1 MRPRTPTAAT
11 TGRPSPIPS
20 GWWRR
25 SLPPILAAIG
35 LVAIAGSAV
44 PRPAA
49 AQARVPNVAII
60 VHPQTPVDTLT
71 FGEMRKVFRGERQ
84 YWTSNVPI
92 VLLMRAPVAIERE
105 VILKRVYEMS
115 EAQFKQ
121 FWIAKIFR
129 DEAAVVPKILYS
141 NDQISDL
148 VSAIPGSLGF
158 VDAAAVRP
166 GLKVLKID
174 GRLPGQP
181 GYPLQ

>member
-1 MRPRTPTAAT
+1 MRPRTTTAAT
-11 TGRPSPIPS
+11 TGCSRPITSGPS
-20 GWWRR
+20 RR
-25 SLPPILAAIG
+25 GLPAILAAIS
-35 LVAIAGSAV
+35 LVALAGTTV

-49 AQARVPNVAII
+49 AQARPPSVAIV
-60 VHPQTPVDTLT
+60 VHPQAPVDSLT

-84 YWTSNVPI
+84 YWTSDVPI
-92 VLLMRAPVAIERE
+92 VLLMRAPVAAERE

-148 VSAIPGSLGF
+148 VAAIPGSIGF
-158 VDAAAVRP
+158 VDSAAVRP

-181 GYPLQ
+181 GYALQ

>member
-1 MRPRTPTAAT
+1 VATVWPRRSA
-11 TGRPSPIPS
+11 S
-20 GWWRR
+20 GWRR
-25 SLPPILAAIG
+25 RARILMIAAVLAAFSVIAAPVPAIG
-35 LVAIAGSAV
+35 
-44 PRPAA
+44 
-49 AQARVPNVAII
+49 QARPLQIAIV
-60 VHPQTPVDTLT
+60 VHPQAPVDGLT
-71 FGEMRKVFRGERQ
+71 FAEMRKVFRGERQ

-92 VLLMRAPVAIERE
+92 VLLIRAPVALERE

-141 NDQISDL
+141 NDQIADL
-148 VSAIPGSLGF
+148 VSSIPGSIGF

-166 GLKVLKID
+166 GLKILKID
-174 GRLPGQP
+174 GHLPGQP